1 MKKTICSP
9 HDGYGYN
16 DDRLKANGEDENEDL
31 LRREPL
37 DGPEPGSGSEAGDPE
52 VAVVIAS

>member
-1 MKKTICSP
+1 MKKTTCSR

-16 DDRLKANGEDENEDL
+16 DDRIKANGEDENEDL

-37 DGPEPGSGSEAGDPE
+37 DGPEPGSGSDAGGLE
-52 VAVVIAS
+52 VAVVVAS